1 MTGTLAAVVF
11 LYTVLPRI
19 IAIIAIIAII
29 DERTRVMKEE
39 MDQARYLHEQAEPLH
54 ADYAERLAQAE
65 KEAKEMFDE
74 STRHAR
80 EHRNELMAEWKQE
93 MERRKREF
101 REDIETEKQRA
112 MREMRAQSADLV
124 VAASEKILRERVDK
138 KMAQDAL
145 NELLGE
151 LEPGSKEGTNS
162 IKGVSAIMTVRT
174 VS

>member
-1 MTGTLAAVVF
+1 MPQFDTRYFPSEIFWTLVAFALLF
-11 LYTVLPRI
+11 MLLKWLVLPR
-19 IAIIAIIAII
+19 IIAII
-29 DERTRVMKEE
+29 DERTRIMKEE
-39 MDQARYLHEQAEPLH
+39 MDQARYLHEQAEHLH

-112 MREMRAQSADLV
+112 MREMRARSADLV

-138 KMAQDAL
+138 KTAQDAL

-151 LEPGSKEGTNS
+151 LEPRSKDRN
-162 IKGVSAIMTVRT
+162 RLN
-174 VS
+174 